1 MTGATLDDARTVI
14 ALLDQSPLDECAARY
29 AARIAGPTGRLLLIH
44 TADALLQH
52 LSEHKADLVVMA
64 MPAGHGFADRT
75 SGCVAMHVLLRSAV
89 PVCVVRPGRGALGPR
104 RSVPRPRVLVP
115 LDGSEFAEAALPEA
129 GKLAS
134 MLGGQLVLL
143 RVVPLLS
150 SLPPPGALGWD
161 ISALDRLQAE
171 AWPYLRGVA
180 ERCTGEFSCACR
192 TEVRLGASADAI
204 LGAVDDEPAAAVVMA
219 THAHSGWQRL
229 LMGSVTDHVLRKCT
243 VPVVLIGPRARVG
256 RVAQTPPAAAQHV
269 QRSLRPSYRL

>member
-1 MTGATLDDARTVI
+1 MIGATLDDARTII
-14 ALLDQSPLDECAARY
+14 ALLDGSPLDHCAARY
-29 AARIAGPTGRLLLIH
+29 AERLAQPAGRLLFIH
-44 TADALLQH
+44 TADALLEH
-52 LSEHKADLVVMA
+52 LSEHDADLVVMA

-75 SGCVAMHVLLRSAV
+75 SGCVAMHVLTRSTVA
-89 PVCVVRPGRGALGPR
+89 VCVVRPGRGSFGPR
-104 RSVPRPRVLVP
+104 RLVPSPRVLVP
-115 LDGSEFAEAALPEA
+115 LDGSEFAEAALPAA

-134 MLGGQLVLL
+134 VLGGELCLV

-180 ERCTGEFSCACR
+180 ERCTREFSCVCR
-192 TEVRLGASADAI
+192 TDVRLGAPADAI

-229 LMGSVTDHVLRKCT
+229 LMGSVTDHVLRKST
-243 VPVVLIGPRARVG
+243 VPLVLVGPHVVAADVTHKPPRAGGVPSLVLSSSG
-256 RVAQTPPAAAQHV
+256 R
-269 QRSLRPSYRL
+269 